1 MRTYCL
7 IIFKPD
13 AVEEGRV
20 GEIVRDFREQGFDLE
35 LFDVRTVT
43 RELILAHYA
52 EIIAKLG
59 EGFQKRVEAYFVGR
73 TMIPAIVSLE
83 GPDAIAAA
91 RALTGATD
99 PVKAAAGTIRGRY
112 GHDSLAQADAEDR
125 IARNVLHCS
134 DSPEAVRREARLWF
148 APEVLDPRWAGE
160 A

>member
-20 GEIVRDFREQGFDLE
+20 GEIVRDFTDRGFTLE
-35 LFDVRTVT
+35 LFDIKTVT
-43 RELILAHYA
+43 RELILEHYE

-59 EGFQKRVEAYFVGR
+59 DDFQRRVEAYFVGR
-73 TMIPAIVSLE
+73 TMIPVVISLE

-91 RALTGATD
+91 RELTGATD
-99 PVKAAAGTIRGRY
+99 PSRAAPDTIRGRY
-112 GHDSLAQADAEDR
+112 GHDSLAQADAEGR

-134 DSPEAVRREARLWF
+134 DSPEAFRREAHLWF
-148 APEVLDPRWAGE
+148 APAVLKDRWFTGA
-160 A
+160 